1 MTAALVSVWPDGR
14 YNAAFWVGSGAVL
27 KHCLIILAVVAL
39 AACAN
44 LEQDQLALEG
54 LRAEVRD
61 LAVELGAV
69 ERSVQGVSG
78 RVQGLEAAVSTRLDS
93 IDGQLAKPVS
103 LPTVV
108 CEMPE
113 APVAELQAQAC
124 EAPVE
129 VVPEGGTD
137 KMVVGSLE
145 EIRITP
151 PGIAVTVRI
160 DTGADSNSL
169 SATNL
174 VFLERDGDDWVR
186 FDLQARDGTHTL
198 EREVRRYVRVFQ
210 QSDTAGARRPV
221 VLLRVQLGDILGNF
235 EFSLSD
241 RTHLKHAVILGRSL
255 LMDLILVDV
264 SQQFLQPLP
273 DGEG

>member
-1 MTAALVSVWPDGR
+1 MQV
-14 YNAAFWVGSGAVL
+14 VL
-27 KHCLIILAVVAL
+27 LAVT
-39 AACAN
+39 
-44 LEQDQLALEG
+44 D
-54 LRAEVRD
+54 D
-61 LAVELGAV
+61 DAVE
-69 ERSVQGVSG
+69 
-78 RVQGLEAAVSTRLDS
+78 
-93 IDGQLAKPVS
+93 
-103 LPTVV
+103 
-108 CEMPE
+108 
-113 APVAELQAQAC
+113 PVAASGDVSAD
-124 EAPVE
+124 VRRGE
-129 VVPEGGTD
+129 VLARGGVICD
-137 KMVVGSLE
+137 
-145 EIRITP
+145 
-151 PGIAVTVRI
+151 AVAARI

>member
-1 MTAALVSVWPDGR
+1 MLSVWPDGR
-14 YNAAFWVGSGAVL
+14 YNALSWVGSGLAL
-27 KHCLIILAVVAL
+27 KHCLVILAAF
-39 AACAN
+39 ASAGCAT
-44 LEQDQLALEG
+44 LERQELALEA
-54 LRAEVRD
+54 LRGEMRG
-61 LAVELGAV
+61 LAVELGDV
-69 ERSVQGVSG
+69 EHSVQDVSG
-78 RVQGLEAAVSTRLDS
+78 GMQGFEEAVNTRLDS
-93 IDGQLAKPVS
+93 IDEQLAKPIA
-103 LPTVV
+103 LPTPV
-108 CEMPE
+108 CRMPDP
-113 APVAELQAQAC
+113 PVAELRTEAC

-129 VVPEGGTD
+129 VVAEGGTD
-137 KMVVGSLE
+137 KIIVGSVE

-151 PGIAVTVRI
+151 PGISVIARI

-174 VFLERDGDDWVR
+174 MFLERDGDDWVR

-210 QSDTAGARRPV
+210 QSDASGARRAV

-255 LMDLILVDV
+255 LLDLILVDV